1 LHYEKE
7 PAKEDEEILLAINI
21 RVRPAMFFG
30 VLLAALVALALS
42 APIASAQTCQPEL
55 GKQGAAPFTVWYC
68 RGDATGSKAS
78 TTVAQLLDRVWSQ
91 MTQPEPNGLG
101 PPIAPETNGGRISV
115 YVSAPNQEVVLGP
128 CPEACKSVG
137 TNYGFALPTA
147 PFIESAPGVER
158 SSAALVINEQTG
170 LNDATVIH
178 EFFHVLQYAHNIN
191 EGASWLG
198 EASATWA
205 ENQYGATDTSRVRYF
220 RENFQNSPGSALN
233 RKSAEHEYGAY
244 VWLVWLA
251 QSAGSPSAVFRMF
264 SALEPAASSQ
274 PAVIDPLLRD
284 YLATLNLPWA
294 PSFRAFAVEH
304 LNRNLSPS
312 VTPLLFNRGP
322 LGDPAVPLGVTP
334 RFVRAPFI
342 LNLGARRTAV
352 KLLHLSALFEYVR
365 AISPAVRAVT
375 ITSAGM
381 RPWGDVTV
389 LARTR
394 AGWRRTDLS
403 NGSVKFC
410 RRIRSQSVDQ
420 LYVIADNHDDLGSH
434 SGGSYTI
441 TGRRTC

>member
-1 LHYEKE
+1 MEH
-7 PAKEDEEILLAINI
+7 EEILPAINL
-21 RVRPAMFFG
+21 RARPAMFFG
-30 VLLAALVALALS
+30 ALLAALVALALS
-42 APIASAQTCQPEL
+42 ASSASAQTCQPEL
-55 GKQGAAPFTVWYC
+55 GRQGAAPFTVWYC
-68 RGDATGSKAS
+68 RGDATGGKAS

-101 PPIAPETNGGRISV
+101 PPIAPETNGGRMSV
-115 YVSAPNQEVVLGP
+115 YVTAPNEVVVLGP

-137 TNYGFALPTA
+137 TSYGYALPTA
-147 PFIESAPGVER
+147 PFIETAPGVER

-178 EFFHVLQYAHNIN
+178 EFFHVLQDAHNYN

-205 ENQYGATDTSRVRYF
+205 EVQYGATDTSRLKYF
-220 RENFQNSPGSALN
+220 RENFQTSPGSALN

-294 PSFRAFAVEH
+294 TSFRAFAVER

-312 VTPLLFNRGP
+312 VTPLLFNRRP

-334 RFVRAPFI
+334 RFVRAPSI

-352 KLLHLSALFEYVR
+352 NLLHLSALYEYVR
-365 AISPAVRAVT
+365 AISPAVRGVT

-381 RPWGDVTV
+381 RPWGDVIV

-394 AGWRRTDLS
+394 TGWRRTDLS
-403 NGSVKFC
+403 NGSIRFC
-410 RRIRSQSVDQ
+410 RRIRSQNVDQ
-420 LYVIADNHDDLGSH
+420 LYVIADNHDDLGAH